1 MTTERWKM
9 QGNYTPWYFG
19 FANCDK
25 KAVEVLRTYYENP
38 SFLPEGSKSDRRDWI
53 FMGTP
58 GFGARLHLDHN
69 LKHPSWQA
77 LVKNYL
83 QTLSEKVS
91 TIFTNQF
98 DQFS

>member
-1 MTTERWKM
+1 MPSILMILFKEAFNMSTERWKM

-19 FANCDK
+19 FANCDE
-25 KAVEVLRTYYENP
+25 KAVEVLRAYYENP
-38 SFLPEGSKSDRRDWI
+38 DFLPEGSKSDRRDWI

-77 LVKNYL
+77 LVIN
-83 QTLSEKVS
+83 
-91 TIFTNQF
+91 
-98 DQFS
+98 

>member
-1 MTTERWKM
+1 MKCHDFFKEAFNMSTERWKM

-19 FANCDK
+19 FANCDE
-25 KAVEVLRTYYENP
+25 KAVEVLRAFYENP
-38 SFLPEGSKSDRRDWI
+38 AFLPEGSKSDRRDWI

-77 LVKNYL
+77 LVIN
-83 QTLSEKVS
+83 
-91 TIFTNQF
+91 
-98 DQFS
+98 